1 MRLQNPNKMAPVF
14 TASRLLRFCLLFIVL
29 LSMCCP
35 DVSTL
40 LVYDRQTLLNL
51 RPLDYQTQD
60 FKWRSDDPPPLSKDF
75 PDYLRHLP
83 STFSQRKCSRR
94 RGKRGGI
101 RVRIKALLKSYV
113 AINDRYSTN
122 ILSCISAL
130 RNHANFRL
138 FCHRWIRP
146 VGPYGYLDLPADLP
160 PGRCWVRSS
169 RGGANLGNLR
179 LLRRSP
185 TSNSVTT
192 LRMALLNTRSLSNKT
207 FILNDLILS
216 SGLDFLF
223 LTETWLRPGELFPF
237 LELLPPDYAFI
248 SSPRTTGRG
257 GESIA
262 HFIDAFLDCPLS
274 DANCNGVLSAD
285 ELANLFYTTCADIL
299 NSVAPLRIKRAK
311 SSQPWLN
318 DTTHALRRE
327 CRRAERKWR
336 KDKLHVSLDILHN
349 CLSKYQK
356 SVKAAKSAFLSSI
369 IMTNSHNPRALFNTF
384 NSVIN
389 PCTTTYRDASPA
401 LCDKVFL

>member
-1 MRLQNPNKMAPVF
+1 MAPVF
-14 TASRLLRFCLLFIVL
+14 TASCLLRCCLSSFCLCAALMSPRYLPMIAK
-29 LSMCCP
+29 
-35 DVSTL
+35 
-40 LVYDRQTLLNL
+40 LLNL

-60 FKWRSDDPPPLSKDF
+60 FKWRPENPPPLSKDF

-83 STFSQRKCSRR
+83 STFSQRKRSRR
-94 RGKRGGI
+94 RGKR
-101 RVRIKALLKSYV
+101 VRIKAFLKSYV
-113 AINDRYSTN
+113 GTNDRYSIN
-122 ILSCISAL
+122 ILSSIPAL
-130 RNHANFRL
+130 WDHANFRL

-160 PGRCWVRSS
+160 PARCWVRSS
-169 RGGANLGNLR
+169 RGGANLNLR

-192 LRMALLNTRSLSNKT
+192 LRMALLNTRSLANKT

-216 SGLDFLF
+216 SGLA
-223 LTETWLRPGELFPF
+223 ETWLRPGELFPF
-237 LELLPPDYAFI
+237 SELLPPDYAFI

-274 DANCNGVLSAD
+274 DANCNGVLSVD

-299 NSVAPLRIKRAK
+299 NSVAPLRIK
-311 SSQPWLN
+311 QPWLN
-318 DTTHALRRE
+318 DATRALRRE

-349 CLSKYQK
+349 CLSIK
-356 SVKAAKSAFLSSI
+356 SLLKLPNLPFCL
-369 IMTNSHNPRALFNTF
+369 AL
-384 NSVIN
+384 
-389 PCTTTYRDASPA
+389 
-401 LCDKVFL
+401 L